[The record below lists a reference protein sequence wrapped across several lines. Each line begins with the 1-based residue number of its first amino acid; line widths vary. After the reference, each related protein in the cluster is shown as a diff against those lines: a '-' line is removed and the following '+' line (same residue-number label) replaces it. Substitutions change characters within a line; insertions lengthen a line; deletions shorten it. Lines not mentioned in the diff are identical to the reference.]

1 MELPKFIS
9 KYSLSRLLNA
19 DIRSKLITNLEPSAI
34 IVNCGKELPLYSF
47 EIVEDLK
54 KKKELN

>member
-47 EIVEDLK
+47 EIVEEIK
-54 KKKELN
+54 ASKEVK